1 MKKILITAS
10 FLMITIAVSAQ
21 TKPKSMKVLRDSVFT
36 AMKLSDENRKAM
48 HELIA
53 ESGKGQ
59 KAIKEDAAL
68 SDEQRKEKLTAFL
81 KAMREREKLLLTR
94 EQQEAWKSFGEELK
108 KKRNAG

>member
-1 MKKILITAS
+1 
-10 FLMITIAVSAQ
+10 MITIAVSAQ

-59 KAIKEDAAL
+59 KAIKEDVTL
-68 SDEQRKEKLTAFL
+68 SEEQRKEKLREFL
-81 KAMREREKLLLTR
+81 KTMREREKTLLTT
-94 EQQEAWKSFGEELK
+94 EQQEAWRNFGEELK
-108 KKRNAG
+108 KKRNAS